1 MLEVNVEV
9 PELIFA
15 ASDVGYILVKE
26 AIEDFAECWY
36 CTLKGSQNHL
46 LGSAKC
52 MISHNT
58 LIPSFFIMLVW

>member
-26 AIEDFAECWY
+26 AIEDFAEC
-36 CTLKGSQNHL
+36 
-46 LGSAKC
+46 
-52 MISHNT
+52 
-58 LIPSFFIMLVW
+58 